1 MSENGHKMGPLKE
14 VDGNQMLADLWET
27 VVIKLIFKQQP
38 LQRIKKCQ
46 HSGKLVLFTEKEN
59 GGTRC

>member
-1 MSENGHKMGPLKE
+1 MGPLKE

-38 LQRIKKCQ
+38 LQRIKKCH

-59 GGTRC
+59 GGT